1 MRQAGWLLGT
11 RKGVC
16 TVGVRWEKRMIHILD
31 GTARESARFHHATQE
46 NVRFK
51 TYKLFIRETAFPFN
65 IFRPG
70 LTVVTET
77 VNKGGV
83 LYTRYLHMCLHALFQ
98 RRRTRAF
105 ADSST
110 DSREGP
116 PPTHSGQVSLLQ
128 RCRQK
133 PWLLSRAEHGRAGRD
148 CRSILTRGVKDNE
161 LSEKNRH
168 RLTRF

>member
-1 MRQAGWLLGT
+1 MPWSPQLMRQAGWLLGT

-51 TYKLFIRETAFPFN
+51 TYKLFIRETVFPFN

-83 LYTRYLHMCLHALFQ
+83 LYTHVICICAYMLC
-98 RRRTRAF
+98 
-105 ADSST
+105 
-110 DSREGP
+110 SRGEGP
-116 PPTHSGQVSLLQ
+116 G
-128 RCRQK
+128 
-133 PWLLSRAEHGRAGRD
+133 LSRILPQILERVHHPPIAGK
-148 CRSILTRGVKDNE
+148 CPCSRGADRNPG
-161 LSEKNRH
+161 S
-168 RLTRF
+168 